1 MYIYNSSKHY
11 KMQIV
16 WVNINFFFF
25 RNVHILIYAN
35 NVDYLYV
42 YMTQHLA
49 IEKWS
54 MRQFFFLM
62 VQSMLTLNSFRMYI
76 FNLLRLVSYL
86 FLCTY
91 LLVSIS
97 IFNLSRSWHLLLPE
111 TVFFCFQIGWT
122 KSLPRLKFIVQLYYC
137 SHLIYVNKDFHLFY
151 FKK

>member
-42 YMTQHLA
+42 YMTQHLP

-111 TVFFCFQIGWT
+111 TVFFLFSNRLNKIITAVEIYCPIILL
-122 KSLPRLKFIVQLYYC
+122 LPFDLCKQRFPPI
-137 SHLIYVNKDFHLFY
+137 LF
-151 FKK
+151 